1 MNTVKFSAV
10 VNGKSIT
17 VEIPPN
23 LRLID
28 LLRDILGL
36 TGTKEGC
43 GEGECGACTVLV
55 DGKVI
60 NSCLMLAVQ
69 AQGKEIV
76 TIEGVSQNG
85 VENPIQQSFIEHGAV
100 QCGYCTPGMVLAA
113 KALLDKNASPT
124 RQEIAVALSGNI
136 CRCTGYEKIIDA
148 VAAAAE
154 KMFSPKQQG
163 EQTCELE
170 HPVVKDNTKNA
181 VGKSVVKKDAVAKV
195 TGKSVFAAD
204 IRLDGMLQVKVLRSS
219 LAHALV
225 RNIDV
230 SRACSL
236 PGVAAVLTYKDIP
249 GTNAFGIIV
258 KDEPVLVVDKVRC
271 KGDAL
276 AIVAAETE
284 AIASKAL
291 DLIEVDYEEIPAVY
305 SAKDAMQDEAPRV
318 HAAGNILAA
327 DKIRK
332 GDAEKA
338 LNSCDV
344 VVTNNYCT
352 QMVEHCYIEPETGI
366 AYMDGDVVVIK
377 ACTQNP
383 HYDRVDVA
391 ANLAVPLNKVRVVQT
406 TTGGGF
412 GGKLDIS
419 TQVHLAL
426 LTQKTGRPV
435 RLVFDREESFLATS
449 KRHPFF
455 ISYTSGATKNGL
467 LKAVKV
473 HFICDTGA
481 YASYGPATMKR
492 ALVHA
497 TGPYEVPHVSV
508 DGYCVYTNNPRAG
521 AMRGFGAPQM
531 AFAHES
537 QMDALAVKLGIS
549 PLEIR
554 MKNALRQ
561 GSVTATGQVIKE
573 SVGLVETIESVQEK
587 YNQAMLE
594 KRGRAE

>member
-1 MNTVKFSAV
+1 MNTVKLSAV
-10 VNGKSIT
+10 VNGKNVT

-55 DGKVI
+55 NGKVI

-76 TIEGVSQNG
+76 TIEGISQDG

-124 RQEIAVALSGNI
+124 RQEIAVALSGNV

-148 VAAAAE
+148 VAVAAD
-154 KMFSPKQQG
+154 KMSYPKPE
-163 EQTCELE
+163 EQTCRPEQ
-170 HPVVKDNTKNA
+170 PVANENSKNV
-181 VGKSVVKKDAVAKV
+181 VGKSVIKKEVVEKVA
-195 TGKSVFAAD
+195 GKSVFAAD
-204 IRLDGMLQVKVLRSS
+204 IKMEGMLQAKVLRSS
-219 LAHALV
+219 IAHATV
-225 RNIDV
+225 RKIDV
-230 SRACSL
+230 TRARSL
-236 PGVAAVLTYKDIP
+236 PGVVAVMTHEDIP

-258 KDEPVLVVDKVRC
+258 KDEPVLVADKVRC

-276 AIVAAETE
+276 AIVAAESE

-291 DLIEVDYEEIPAVY
+291 ELIEVDYEEIPAVY
-305 SAKDAMQDEAPRV
+305 SVTDAMRDDAPHV

-338 LNSCDV
+338 LGSCDV
-344 VVTNNYCT
+344 VITNNYCT
-352 QMVEHCYIEPETGI
+352 QLVEHCYIEPEAGI

-383 HYDRVDVA
+383 HYDRRDVA

-419 TQVHLAL
+419 TQVYLAL
-426 LTQKTGRPV
+426 LTRKTGRPV

-455 ISYTSGATKNGL
+455 IKYTSGATKDGS

-473 HFICDTGA
+473 HFVCDTGA

-508 DGYCVYTNNPRAG
+508 DGYCVYTNNPQSG

-531 AFAHES
+531 AFAHET
-537 QMDALAVKLGIS
+537 QMDALAVELGIS
-549 PLEIR
+549 PFEIR
-554 MKNALRQ
+554 LKNALRP
-561 GSVTATGQVIKE
+561 GSITATGQVLKE

-587 YNQAMLE
+587 VNQVLLGKGGE
-594 KRGRAE
+594 

>member
-1 MNTVKFSAV
+1 MNTVKLSAV
-10 VNGKSIT
+10 VNGKNVT

-55 DGKVI
+55 NGKVI
-60 NSCLMLAVQ
+60 NSCLMLAAQ

-76 TIEGVSQNG
+76 TIEGISQNG

-124 RQEIAVALSGNI
+124 RQEIAVALSGNV

-148 VAAAAE
+148 VAAAAD
-154 KMFSPKQQG
+154 KMPSPKPG
-163 EQTCELE
+163 EQTCAPEQ
-170 HPVVKDNTKNA
+170 PVVNENSKNV
-181 VGKSVVKKDAVAKV
+181 VGKSVIKKEVVEKVA
-195 TGKSVFAAD
+195 GKSVFAAD
-204 IRLDGMLQVKVLRSS
+204 IKLEGMLQAKVLRSS
-219 LAHALV
+219 FAHALV
-225 RNIDV
+225 RKIDV
-230 SRACSL
+230 TRARSL
-236 PGVAAVLTYKDIP
+236 PGVAAVLTYEDIP

-258 KDEPVLVVDKVRC
+258 KDEPVLVADKVRC

-305 SAKDAMQDEAPRV
+305 SAKDALQEGAPCV

-338 LNSCDV
+338 LDSCDV

-352 QMVEHCYIEPETGI
+352 QLVEHCYIEPEAGI
-366 AYMDGDVVVIK
+366 AYMDGDIVVIM

-383 HYDRVDVA
+383 HYDRKDVA
-391 ANLAVPLNKVRVVQT
+391 ANLAVSLNKVRVVQT

-419 TQVHLAL
+419 NQIHLAL
-426 LTQKTGRPV
+426 LARKTGRPV
-435 RLVFDREESFLATS
+435 RLVYDREESFLASS
-449 KRHPFF
+449 KRHPF
-455 ISYTSGATKNGL
+455 IIDYTSGATKDGL
-467 LKAVKV
+467 LKVVKV
-473 HFICDTGA
+473 RFICDTGA

-492 ALVHA
+492 PLCMPLVPMKCPMSVWTVA
-497 TGPYEVPHVSV
+497 VSIQTIPGPEQCAGLGLLSWLLPM
-508 DGYCVYTNNPRAG
+508 NPRW
-521 AMRGFGAPQM
+521 MHWQ
-531 AFAHES
+531 
-537 QMDALAVKLGIS
+537 
-549 PLEIR
+549 
-554 MKNALRQ
+554 
-561 GSVTATGQVIKE
+561 
-573 SVGLVETIESVQEK
+573 
-587 YNQAMLE
+587 
-594 KRGRAE
+594 